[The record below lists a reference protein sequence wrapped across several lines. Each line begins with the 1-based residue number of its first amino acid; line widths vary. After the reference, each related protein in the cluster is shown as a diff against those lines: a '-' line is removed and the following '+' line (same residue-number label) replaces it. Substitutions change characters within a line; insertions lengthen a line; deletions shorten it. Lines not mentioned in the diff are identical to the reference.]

1 MWRDQQIMELSAL
14 PQRTPQQEEQ
24 LRALQLERDFQ
35 KRAEE
40 AANQLDDE
48 DEDEDVGV
56 NKNQGL
62 DTELEEQQ
70 AVERVQGLLRVASA
84 THQQQTVSKFEKKN

>member
-14 PQRTPQQEEQ
+14 PQRSPQQEEQ

-56 NKNQGL
+56 NKTEN
-62 DTELEEQQ
+62 ELEEQQ

-84 THQQQTVSKFEKKN
+84 THQQQTVSELKIF